1 MRFSYYLLTALVAI
15 ASRVGLIGADTLVLL
30 ATWFRTYESIRN
42 PHQSSIEG
50 KKTFASVILRDG
62 ALCISREGTES
73 IDKCSFGP
81 RDNLLLVRKSV
92 RRGSI
97 Y

>member
-1 MRFSYYLLTALVAI
+1 MRFSYYLLTAVATI

-30 ATWFRTYESIRN
+30 ATWFRTYESVKN
-42 PHQSSIEG
+42 PHQSSIKG

-62 ALCISREGTES
+62 ALRISKEGNES
-73 IDKCSFGP
+73 VNECSFGP
-81 RDNLLLVRKSV
+81 RDNLLLVRKSM